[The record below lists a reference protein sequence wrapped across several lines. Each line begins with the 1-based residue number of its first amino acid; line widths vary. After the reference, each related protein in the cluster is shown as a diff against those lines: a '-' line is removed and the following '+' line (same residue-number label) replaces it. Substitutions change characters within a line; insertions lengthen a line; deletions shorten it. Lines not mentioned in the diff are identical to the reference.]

1 MTVYLRNLNSCL
13 EGIAYPLPNIE
24 ANLAEL
30 AESKYYAIFDMFA
43 GYVEVFDRISF

>member
-1 MTVYLRNLNSCL
+1 MHCSFMRRDLNSCL

-30 AESKYYAIFDMFA
+30 AESKYYAVFDMFA
-43 GYVEVFDRISF
+43 G